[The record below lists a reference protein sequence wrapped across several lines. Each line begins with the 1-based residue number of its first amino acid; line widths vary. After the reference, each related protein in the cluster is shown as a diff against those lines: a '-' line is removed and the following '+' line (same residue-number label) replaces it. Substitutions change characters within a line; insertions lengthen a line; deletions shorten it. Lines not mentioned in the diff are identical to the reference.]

1 MLHRR
6 FGTGGEVGKTG
17 EGDVA
22 AIIPE
27 RNGRQKMSRR
37 ILSTYLGKLHKLS
50 NNPRTIS
57 DGSFTMLMESLLRK
71 DGEGKGDIEM
81 LRANPIVVWMV
92 PSELPAERKDW
103 PWEGQEGKLVVLS
116 GNQRYDALVEMGY
129 EKIPDE
135 WLAVGKYSDG
145 NWWSPEH
152 AERFIL
158 LANSPEGVSGETDY
172 DKLVAK
178 FNAECLKAVGMDFAQ
193 TPIDFQEKMAKPV
206 EDEVDEGEHGE
217 QDQELTDFI
226 KRREDS
232 RGMTDEMFDVGF
244 YTVTVFETY
253 NQKVEYL
260 NFLKEKYGIEA
271 NREVFVNGFKMA
283 EALGKKIEYSGLKF
297 PRRKPIAALQEMA
310 MDGTEYGWETN
321 GSRTEE
327 GEEVSDSD
335 EPDDDFN
342 QGIPA

>member
-1 MLHRR
+1 
-6 FGTGGEVGKTG
+6 
-17 EGDVA
+17 
-22 AIIPE
+22 
-27 RNGRQKMSRR
+27 MSRR
-37 ILSTYLGKLHKLS
+37 ILTTYMGKLHKLS
-50 NNPRTIS
+50 NNPRNIS

-71 DGEGKGDIEM
+71 DEGGKGDIEM

-92 PSELPAERKDW
+92 PSELPADRKDW

-135 WLAVGKYSDG
+135 WIAVGKYADG
-145 NWWSPEH
+145 EWWSPEH

-172 DKLVAK
+172 DKLVEK

-193 TPIDFQEKMAKPV
+193 TPIDFQERMAEPV
-206 EDEVDEGEHGE
+206 EDEVEEGEHGE

-244 YTVTVFETY
+244 YTVTIFETHD
-253 NQKVEYL
+253 QKMEYL
-260 NFLKEKYGIEA
+260 NFLKEKFGIDA
-271 NREVFVNGFKMA
+271 NREVFINGFKMA
-283 EALGKKIEYSGLKF
+283 EKLGKKIEFSGLRF
-297 PRRKPIAALQEMA
+297 PRRKPIASLQEMA
-310 MDGTEYGWETN
+310 MDGTEYGWEEN
-321 GSRTEE
+321 GSVQEE
-327 GEEVSDSD
+327 GEDMSDDD
-335 EPDDDFN
+335 EPDDDFD

>member
-1 MLHRR
+1 
-6 FGTGGEVGKTG
+6 
-17 EGDVA
+17 
-22 AIIPE
+22 
-27 RNGRQKMSRR
+27 MSRR
-37 ILSTYLGKLHKLS
+37 ILTTYLGKLHKLS
-50 NNPRTIS
+50 NNPRTMS

-92 PSELPAERKDW
+92 PSELPSEREDW

-135 WLAVGKYSDG
+135 WLAEGKSSDG
-145 NWWSPEH
+145 KWWSPEH

-193 TPIDFQEKMAKPV
+193 TPIDFQEKMAEPV
-206 EDEVDEGEHGE
+206 EDEVEQGEHGE
-217 QDQELTDFI
+217 EDQELKDFK

-232 RGMTDEMFDVGF
+232 RGNLEEILDMGF
-244 YTVTVFETY
+244 YDVVVWETHD
-253 NQKVEYL
+253 QKMLFNE
-260 NFLKEKYGIEA
+260 FLKEKFGVEA
-271 NREVFVNGFKMA
+271 NRDIFINGFRLS

-297 PRRKPIAALQEMA
+297 PDSKPSKSLQEMA
-310 MDGTEYGWETN
+310 MDGSDFGWETN
-321 GSRTEE
+321 SGEIPEGTEPDEEEE
-327 GEEVSDSD
+327 GKVEDGS
-335 EPDDDFN
+335 
-342 QGIPA
+342 GIDGVI